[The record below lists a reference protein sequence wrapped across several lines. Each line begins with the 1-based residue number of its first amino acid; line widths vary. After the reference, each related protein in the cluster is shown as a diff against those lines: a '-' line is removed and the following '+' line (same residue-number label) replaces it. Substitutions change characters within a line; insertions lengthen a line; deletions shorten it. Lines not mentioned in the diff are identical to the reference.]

1 MKPPGPVGVTML
13 LAFAT
18 VAVIEFRTV
27 LSMLGIDVAAPVY
40 YPVAAL
46 VVVVAVAALLVVPD
60 GEQSTPS
67 DEEETGEGN
76 PSEA

>member
-18 VAVIEFRTV
+18 VGVIELRTV
-27 LSMLGIDVAAPVY
+27 LSMLGIEVAAPVY

-46 VVVVAVAALLVVPD
+46 VVFLVIAALVLLPD
-60 GEQSTPS
+60 REQPTPS
-67 DEEETGEGN
+67 DGGETTEGD